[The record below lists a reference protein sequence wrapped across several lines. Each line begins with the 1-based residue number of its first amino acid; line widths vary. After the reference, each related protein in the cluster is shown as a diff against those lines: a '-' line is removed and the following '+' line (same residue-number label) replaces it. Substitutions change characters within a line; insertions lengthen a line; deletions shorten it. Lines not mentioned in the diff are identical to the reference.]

1 MDAIAWGLPVLVFL
15 LICPL
20 MMLGMGLAAWIGVRF
35 LGRTASQNGHASHAM
50 CGPMM
55 GHGHGA
61 SHEGAGPGDA
71 GHQRTEASDLVVELK
86 AQRERLDQL
95 IARAEQQATT
105 RETYQSVD

>member
-20 MMLGMGLAAWIGVRF
+20 MMLGMGLMAWVAVRF
-35 LGRTASQNGHASHAM
+35 LGRTAGQNGHGSHAM

-55 GHGHGA
+55 MMGHGSHG
-61 SHEGAGPGDA
+61 EA
-71 GHQRTEASDLVVELK
+71 GHQHDQDEISDLMAELK

-95 IARAEQQATT
+95 IARAEQQATQAADAAEGGLT
-105 RETYQSVD
+105 GT

>member
-20 MMLGMGLAAWIGVRF
+20 MMVGMGLAAWIGVRF
-35 LGRTASQNGHASHAM
+35 LGRSVGQNGHGSHAM

-55 GHGHGA
+55 MMGHGA
-61 SHEGAGPGDA
+61 
-71 GHQRTEASDLVVELK
+71 GHQHEQGETPDLVDELK

-95 IARAEQQATT
+95 IARAEQQATQT
-105 RETYQSVD
+105 ADAAEGGLTGT